1 MAVQSGMVPL
11 GKPVPDVEL
20 PDSDGHLVNLR
31 SVSQGAPFLVVFAC
45 NHCPYVQW
53 LEVMLGQLVSQSA
66 LATVA
71 INSNDAL
78 TYPDDGPDGMREQ
91 VARAGWAF
99 PYLVDESQEVA
110 RTFGAV
116 CTPDFFL
123 FDAQGLLA
131 YRGAF
136 DSSTP
141 KNGQPLTG
149 ELLRGAIAAV
159 QAGDQAPEPQRP
171 SMGCGI
177 KWKNP

>member
-11 GKPVPDVEL
+11 GTALPDVEL
-20 PDSDGHLVNLR
+20 PDLEGHAVRLR
-31 SVSQGAPFLVVFAC
+31 SVAHGSPLLVVFAC
-45 NHCPYVQW
+45 NHCPYVRW
-53 LEVMLGQLVSQSA
+53 LEVMLGQLASRTG

-71 INSNDAL
+71 INPNDAL
-78 TYPDDGPDGMREQ
+78 TYPEDGSDGMREQ
-91 VARAGWAF
+91 VARAGWDF
-99 PYLVDESQEVA
+99 PYLVDQSQDVA
-110 RTFGAV
+110 RVFGAV

-123 FDAQGLLA
+123 FDAHGLLA

-149 ELLRGAIAAV
+149 ELLRQAVTAV
-159 QAGDQAPEPQRP
+159 QAGEPVPEPQQP

-177 KWKNP
+177 KWTM